1 MRGQPAIGVH
11 PPTTPRQRLH
21 DPSPRVR
28 QPLPGVLLPGLPPHA
43 ASPRSNNMHI
53 ASFQL
58 APLEKGGWLTCR
70 RGGNTL
76 PLHQRLEAAGSSSV
90 LTLAGVLGASRA
102 LSIELTRM
110 VAKGVPTATTLANI
124 CAICSETMGADE
136 VSLLTAQRL
145 DGMRTTTADGGR
157 LDGGGAFLREP
168 HFEKACGALTA
179 GSPLCN
185 RLSAALS
192 HEMISA
198 AENSISLNLHG
209 DMSRRGPASDALGKG
224 PPMPAAVDVGTVA
237 LRERDTHPGLVLRPA
252 DSVPLLSALVCPVAD
267 PATGST
273 VALLLIANSAAGYFN
288 LADEIVAECVSLHL
302 GLAWKH
308 HIERLRLVPLPG
320 TTLPSPDDSAELLQW
335 QWQALQAGGSALA
348 VHVHVHVACACCMLH
363 VACACACACA
373 CSMCMFHVHVHVLP
387 TDFGM
392 TFTISARYTGFGFG
406 FGFGFRFGSTT
417 PYCIPNTG
425 HACTDA
431 KQEARA
437 RLHLCLHP

>member
-1 MRGQPAIGVH
+1 MSPSPPLVCSADRHNAGLAVMRGQPAIGVH

-209 DMSRRGPASDALGKG
+209 DMSGQLQR
-224 PPMPAAVDVGTVA
+224 
-237 LRERDTHPGLVLRPA
+237 
-252 DSVPLLSALVCPVAD
+252 PVARD
-267 PATGST
+267 QRHVRGQTRHD
-273 VALLLIANSAAGYFN
+273 LIPTRRDLFN
-288 LADEIVAECVSLHL
+288 HMM
-302 GLAWKH
+302 
-308 HIERLRLVPLPG
+308 
-320 TTLPSPDDSAELLQW
+320 
-335 QWQALQAGGSALA
+335 
-348 VHVHVHVACACCMLH
+348 HVARPLRRRAH
-363 VACACACACA
+363 AQGE
-373 CSMCMFHVHVHVLP
+373 LP
-387 TDFGM
+387 
-392 TFTISARYTGFGFG
+392 
-406 FGFGFRFGSTT
+406 
-417 PYCIPNTG
+417 
-425 HACTDA
+425 
-431 KQEARA
+431 
-437 RLHLCLHP
+437 